1 MRRVLV
7 LMMGIAIVFIVG
19 CNSSTGENINTD
31 YSQSSTTTVKSSDGF
46 DKQLRPEEIA
56 YQSAQQFL
64 SSGKH
69 SEAIRS
75 LEEAVSIRPTYL
87 EAWSQLGSTYTKI
100 QEYEK
105 GIAAY
110 KNALELSPGDES
122 LITSIGYN
130 YLNLKNWDEA
140 EAYYLMLLEKDPN
153 HHSGNINLA
162 FIAQSRDRIDEAIT
176 YYKAALVSSPNDAR
190 TMGTISDLYGK
201 LDNKEKKFEYLNKAI
216 EADPKNHEFKKKLAK
231 AYFTDRDYKSSIPIY
246 EELTNIYPDIADY
259 HQRLGFAYS
268 QANRTSEAPA
278 ELEKA
283 VSLSGGDPFTYAI
296 MAKIYNENNMYNKA
310 ITSAKA
316 GINIE
321 NGGDQA
327 AILYY
332 QWGEALSKLDSYE
345 EAIVKFEKVVS
356 LNDPVWSKSAE
367 KQLTRQ
373 NQLIKIREAKKEQ
386 ELYE

>member
-1 MRRVLV
+1 MKRFVSLIA
-7 LMMGIAIVFIVG
+7 GIAIVFLIG
-19 CNSSTGENINTD
+19 CNSGTGENINTD
-31 YSQSSTTTVKSSDGF
+31 YSQSSSVTVKDKDGF
-46 DKQLRPEEIA
+46 DKELRPEEIA

-64 SSGKH
+64 SSGKF
-69 SEAIRS
+69 SEAVQS

-87 EAWSQLGSTYTKI
+87 EAWSQLGSTYTKL

-110 KNALELSPGDES
+110 KQALELSPGDES

-130 YLNLKNWDEA
+130 YLNLKSWDEA
-140 EAYYLMLLEKDPN
+140 EPYYQMLLENDPN

-162 FIAQSRDRIDEAIT
+162 FIAQNRGNTEEAIE
-176 YYKAALVSSPNDAR
+176 YYKAALVSMPNDAR

-216 EADPKNHEFKKKLAK
+216 AADPENHEFKKKLAK
-231 AYFTDRDYKSSIPIY
+231 AYFNDRDYKNSIPIY
-246 EELTNIYPDIADY
+246 EELTRIYPDIADY

-268 QANRTSEAPA
+268 QAGRQSEAPA

-296 MAKIYNENNMYNKA
+296 MAKIYNENKLYNKA
-310 ITSAKA
+310 VSAAKA
-316 GINIE
+316 GLDIKL
-321 NGGDQA
+321 GGDQA

-345 EAIVKFEKVVS
+345 EAIVKFQKVIS

-367 KQLTRQ
+367 KQITRQ